1 MVSSNAST
9 EKRWFSVL
17 EAAAYLGC
25 SPNLIRN
32 LLHNGELRAANVG
45 VLYRIEKTDL
55 DNLMLR
61 RKRRVPPYRK
71 GTHPWVKGRHA
82 RNRQEKAAAR

>member
-1 MVSSNAST
+1 MVSSNDRT

-32 LLHNGELRAANVG
+32 LLHNGELRASNVG
-45 VLYRIEKTDL
+45 VLYRIEKSDL
-55 DNLMLR
+55 DSLMLR

-71 GTHPWVKGRHA
+71 GTHPWVSQRHERA
-82 RNRQEKAAAR
+82 RNKKAVGR